1 MTQPFKYKD
10 AAGNIVTA
18 DFDTTYGLR
27 PELDSEET
35 EWPVVATDPEA
46 EETTVFVGRKLKK

>member
-27 PELDSEET
+27 PELSSDDT
-35 EWPVVATDPEA
+35 AWKVVATDPVD
-46 EETTVFVGRKLKK
+46 EETTEFVGRKPKK